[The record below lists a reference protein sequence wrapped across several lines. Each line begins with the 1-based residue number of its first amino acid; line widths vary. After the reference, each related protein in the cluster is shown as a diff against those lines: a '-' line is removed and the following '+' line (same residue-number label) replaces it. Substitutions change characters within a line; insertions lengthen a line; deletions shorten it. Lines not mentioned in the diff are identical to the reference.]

1 MTRRLGERIPERAGL
16 LSAGATYGTLYGVTK
31 TTVYL
36 DSDIALALRQM
47 AEAQGRSQ
55 AEIIRQALE
64 TFTRNARQPKI
75 PGIGEFDSGHTDTSE
90 RAEQILRRAAKR
102 GRWR

>member
-1 MTRRLGERIPERAGL
+1 VL
-16 LSAGATYGTLYGVTK
+16 TK

-36 DSDIALALRQM
+36 DSDTLLALRQM
-47 AEAQGRSQ
+47 SETQKRSQ
-55 AEIIRQALE
+55 AELIRDALE
-64 TFTRNARQPKI
+64 AYTSNANRPKI

>member
-1 MTRRLGERIPERAGL
+1 
-16 LSAGATYGTLYGVTK
+16 VTK

-36 DSDIALALRQM
+36 DSDVALILRQM
-47 AEAQGRSQ
+47 AEAQKRSQ
-55 AEIIRQALE
+55 AELIRDALH
-64 TFTRNARQPKI
+64 TYTRSAKQPKI

-90 RAEQILRRAAKR
+90 RAEQILKRAAKR

>member
-1 MTRRLGERIPERAGL
+1 M
-16 LSAGATYGTLYGVTK
+16 TK

-36 DSDIALALRQM
+36 DSEVALTLRRM
-47 AEAQGRSQ
+47 AETQKRSQ
-55 AEIIRQALE
+55 AELIRDALH
-64 TFTRNARQPKI
+64 TYTRSAKQPKI

-90 RAEQILRRAAKR
+90 RAEQILKRAAKR

>member
-1 MTRRLGERIPERAGL
+1 
-16 LSAGATYGTLYGVTK
+16 VTK

-36 DSDIALALRQM
+36 DSDVALALRQM

-55 AEIIRQALE
+55 AEIIRHALE
-64 TFTRNARQPKI
+64 TYTRKVKQPKI
-75 PGIGEFDSGHTDTSE
+75 PGIGDFDSGHTDTSE
-90 RAEQILRRAAKR
+90 RAEQMLKRAAKR

>member
-1 MTRRLGERIPERAGL
+1 
-16 LSAGATYGTLYGVTK
+16 VTK

-36 DSDIALALRQM
+36 DSDIALALRQI

-55 AEIIRQALE
+55 AEIIRHALE
-64 TFTRNARQPKI
+64 TYTRSVKQPKI
-75 PGIGEFDSGHTDTSE
+75 PGIGEFDSGQTDTSE
-90 RAEQILRRAAKR
+90 RAEQILTRAAKR

>member
-1 MTRRLGERIPERAGL
+1 
-16 LSAGATYGTLYGVTK
+16 VTK

-36 DSDIALALRQM
+36 DPEMALALRQM
-47 AEAQGRSQ
+47 AEVQGRSQ

-64 TFTRNARQPKI
+64 TFTRSVKQPKI

-90 RAEQILRRAAKR
+90 RAEQLLRRAAKR

>member
-1 MTRRLGERIPERAGL
+1 ML
-16 LSAGATYGTLYGVTK
+16 TK

-36 DSDIALALRQM
+36 NSDTVLALRRM
-47 AEAQGRSQ
+47 AETQGCSQ
-55 AEIIRQALE
+55 AELIRDALE
-64 TFTRNARQPKI
+64 TYTRKSKRPKI

-90 RAEQILRRAAKR
+90 RAEDLLKRAGKR

>member
-1 MTRRLGERIPERAGL
+1 M
-16 LSAGATYGTLYGVTK
+16 TK

-36 DSDIALALRQM
+36 DSDVALTLRQM

-55 AEIIRQALE
+55 AEIIRHALE
-64 TFTRNARQPKI
+64 TYTRSAKRPKI

-90 RAEQILRRAAKR
+90 RAEQILKSAAKR

>member
-1 MTRRLGERIPERAGL
+1 VA
-16 LSAGATYGTLYGVTK
+16 AYGAIYGTLYGVTK

-36 DSDIALALRQM
+36 DSDTVLALRQM
-47 AEAQGRSQ
+47 AETQGRSQ
-55 AEIIRQALE
+55 AELIREAVA
-64 TFTRNARQPKI
+64 TYTRKAKRPRI

-90 RAEQILRRAAKR
+90 RAEQLLSGAAKR

>member
-1 MTRRLGERIPERAGL
+1 
-16 LSAGATYGTLYGVTK
+16 VTK

-36 DSDIALALRQM
+36 DSETVLALRQM

-55 AEIIRQALE
+55 AELIRDALD
-64 TFTRNARQPKI
+64 TYTRKAKRPKI
-75 PGIGEFDSGHTDTSE
+75 PGVGEFDSGHTDTSE
-90 RAEQILRRAAKR
+90 HAEQLLSSAAKR

>member
-1 MTRRLGERIPERAGL
+1 M
-16 LSAGATYGTLYGVTK
+16 TK

-36 DSDIALALRQM
+36 DSDTVLALRQM
-47 AEAQGRSQ
+47 AETQGRSQ
-55 AEIIRQALE
+55 AELIRDALDAY
-64 TFTRNARQPKI
+64 TRKAKRPKI

-90 RAEQILRRAAKR
+90 RAEEILVRSAKR